1 MRVLFSASDLYVQP
15 IVTCLIQ
22 LPSLCQEMGK
32 HYEVT
37 ESVVFARIS
46 SDVIFGQRTGVFTQL
61 LGRLTVL
68 TSSMSETRQ

>member
-22 LPSLCQEMGK
+22 LQSLCQEMGK

-37 ESVVFARIS
+37 ESVVS
-46 SDVIFGQRTGVFTQL
+46 SSLV
-61 LGRLTVL
+61 
-68 TSSMSETRQ
+68 TSYLDSGPASSHSWSVA